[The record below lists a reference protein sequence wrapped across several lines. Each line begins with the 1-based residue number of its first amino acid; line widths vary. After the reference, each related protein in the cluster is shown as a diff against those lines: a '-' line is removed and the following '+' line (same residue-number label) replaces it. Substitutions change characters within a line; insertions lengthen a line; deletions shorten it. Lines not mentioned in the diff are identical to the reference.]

1 MSNDE
6 YKYLIARLDIQNA
19 AMECILKRQSI
30 IARMII
36 DQPNRS
42 NYALEMSEA
51 LDDYI
56 EAIEGVKEGYEK

>member
-6 YKYLIARLDIQNA
+6 YKYLIARLDIQSA
-19 AMECILKRQSI
+19 ALECILKRQSI
-30 IARMII
+30 LARMIA

-42 NYALEMSEA
+42 NYAVEMSEA

-56 EAIEGVKEGYEK
+56 GAIERTKEGYEK